1 MSQYR
6 PSAPELLTAL
16 AELLEQRLLPELPEG
31 LRHSARVGA
40 NIARILRREWEALP
54 APGEPSVTDSSVVAD
69 DVLDLA
75 GWLALVDEVRRDLA
89 VAKPGYDAWENE

>member
-1 MSQYR
+1 MSQNR

-16 AELLEQRLLPELPEG
+16 AELLEQTLLPQLPEG
-31 LRHSARVGA
+31 ARHSARVGA

-54 APGEPSVTDSSVVAD
+54 VTAYGARTDPD
-69 DVLDLA
+69 DDGDLDPET
-75 GWLALVDEVRRDLA
+75 WLALADQVRRDLA